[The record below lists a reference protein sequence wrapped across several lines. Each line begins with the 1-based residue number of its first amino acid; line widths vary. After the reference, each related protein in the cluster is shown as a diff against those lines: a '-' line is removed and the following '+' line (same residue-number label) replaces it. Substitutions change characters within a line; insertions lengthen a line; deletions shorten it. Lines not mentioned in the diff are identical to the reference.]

1 MIFLMAAP
9 APTDWAKILT
19 WENLFP
25 GVDEMI
31 KIAQI
36 PFLGIAFVML
46 VAHVYGSIGKTAATR
61 GLDLA
66 EWIRPFLMASVAAVC
81 IANIS
86 TFTSMGINAGNDIA
100 SKVSEST
107 GGGGA
112 NDVAGKIWN
121 MGDQFLPSAS
131 SKQKMMDEVNVK
143 DYSNK
148 SAFAEAKLKRYAEVY
163 GAPDE
168 ATSLRITS
176 KAHRRWDVDKS
187 VKPWD
192 DWSED
197 LSDTVASFYQGISD
211 VILFLVKAFVCGIV
225 YVLLLVAACFI
236 MICQIAQAAIVR
248 LGGIMLP
255 VFIAGVVTDYFRT
268 QSINYIFSII
278 GVMLWPVGWAIC
290 LVGTVALA
298 QAMQS
303 TAEKGLGLMYGGV
316 GNNGLK
322 NALWNNVVGDA
333 VGGVAAVFWN
343 YLPLLFWLIV
353 MALLL
358 VCWVLVTMLG
368 FPVLIQRAV
377 TSGANVAQSAIVG
390 AGKMA
395 LNTAGAGMVM
405 VGMGA
410 SAAAAMKG
418 AGGSPSSGD
427 PGSPPGPADGGD
439 SKALAKLGGF
449 GDSVGDS
456 SRGGGGG
463 GGAGKGASGVA
474 SRRATRTTTDAN
486 GKTVT
491 ETVEEVYQSDTAPKG
506 KDGDASPSIGAGG
519 GGGGGGGGF
528 AGALAQA
535 AKNMNPLT
543 ALGRTMQ
550 NLAASD
556 GSPES
561 MYRVPDTGIDE
572 TRRAIAESMQAMRNN
587 RNPPKA

>member
-9 APTDWAKILT
+9 TPTNWSEILT
-19 WENLFP
+19 WEHLFP
-25 GVDEMI
+25 GVDRVIELV
-31 KIAQI
+31 QI

-46 VAHVYGSIGKTAATR
+46 VAHVYGSIGKTAASR
-61 GLDLA
+61 GLELA
-66 EWIRPFLMASVAAVC
+66 EWIRPFIVAAVASVC
-81 IANIS
+81 IANIN
-86 TFTSMGINAGNDIA
+86 TFTGIGIKAGEELA
-100 SKVSEST
+100 ESVLKQT
-107 GGGGA
+107 GGNGGFA
-112 NDVAGKIWN
+112 SGPQGSASMIWV
-121 MGDQFLPSAS
+121 MADQFVPSAVAQ
-131 SKQKMMDEVNVK
+131 QKKMASLEPKDFKDREAFVK
-143 DYSNK
+143 ATVD
-148 SAFAEAKLKRYAEVY
+148 RYAAVH
-163 GAPDE
+163 GAPDADTADGLTERAHNRWE
-168 ATSLRITS
+168 AAYTSNPLRKLNVMMSGFIESGMDYVVDFIT
-176 KAHRRWDVDKS
+176 D
-187 VKPWD
+187 
-192 DWSED
+192 
-197 LSDTVASFYQGISD
+197 
-211 VILFLVKAFVCGIV
+211 LVKMIIMGVV
-225 YVLLLVAACFI
+225 YLLLLVASFFTMLMGLVKVI
-236 MICQIAQAAIVR
+236 
-248 LGGIMLP
+248 LLKLSGIMLP
-255 VFIAGVVTDYFRT
+255 VFIAGVVTDYFRS
-268 QSINYIFSII
+268 QSMNYIFSMI
-278 GVMLWPVGWAIC
+278 GIMFWPVGWAIGSI
-290 LVGTVALA
+290 GTLALA
-298 QAMQS
+298 QAVIAVTQQ
-303 TAEKGLGLMYGGV
+303 GLGITTNSGGLASA
-316 GNNGLK
+316 GIMG
-322 NALWNNVVGDA
+322 
-333 VGGVAAVFWN
+333 F
-343 YLPLLFWLIV
+343 PLLHIV
-353 MALLL
+353 PTLFFIVVLSLLL
-358 VCWVLVTMLG
+358 VCWVVVLMLG

-377 TSGANVAQSAIVG
+377 TSGANFAQSAMAG

-395 LNTAGAGMVM
+395 LNTAGAAMVT

-410 SAAAAMKG
+410 SAAAAMKA

-427 PGSPPGPADGGD
+427 TSSPPGPTDGGD

-506 KDGDASPSIGAGG
+506 KDGDASPRIGAGG

-535 AKNMNPLT
+535 AKNLNPLT